1 MQSLATWWR
10 RVLRGNTPRERQ
22 RLDVLSDVA
31 RRLAALPEKTNVLE
45 FLVNSATTLLNV
57 EAAGLRLLDGND
69 LVLKARTSSAA
80 AIMSRVRLAAGESLS
95 GHVLATG
102 QPVAVD
108 DLDVDTRHDAQHK
121 RAALELGFHGYLGV
135 PLRTHDRIIGVLSVF
150 TQQRRKFEDDE
161 IALLATFA
169 DLASL
174 AIETDRILQD
184 ARGQAIRLRAL
195 ARLNQAVSSSL
206 DTGHVLTVIA
216 EAAAELTGAPSV
228 SFWVADEVT
237 RQLHLRAMSPDHA
250 VADFPTHTLGFDD
263 GIAGW
268 VAAHGRSLEVPD
280 VFQDPRTFA
289 VKWFRKHNLSSAY
302 ATPIVFHGAL
312 LGVVVLF
319 APAPFQLT
327 AEDREVLD
335 AFGTQAG
342 VAIRNARLF
351 DTVRLSQDRLALRSR
366 ELDLLNRMGGLL
378 QACAAEDEAYAVFA
392 RFIGELFPST
402 SGAVFAIAASR
413 NMMERR
419 TTWGAPSDGGIVF
432 QPDDCWALRSGR
444 LYVVESAASGLF
456 CNHLPDPP
464 PATYVCVPLIA
475 QGESLGILYLG
486 SQTAVPWP
494 ESLQRLAATVA
505 DQLGLAVA
513 NLQLRQMLQNQSI
526 HDPLTGLFNRRY
538 FEVTLERELKRAE
551 RHGAGVGIVIIDLDH
566 FKQLNDTFGHDAGD
580 MVLREVARLLQSSI
594 RVSDVACRYGGE
606 EFILVFIDAD
616 VTVAQERAERVR
628 AAASQ
633 LFLSHHGQSIGTVRL
648 SAGVAVFPVHG
659 KSGEALVQAA
669 DAALYQAKR
678 AGRDRVHVAE

>member
-1 MQSLATWWR
+1 MQSLATLWR
-10 RVLRGNTPRERQ
+10 RVLRGTTPRERQ
-22 RLDVLSDVA
+22 RLDVLSDVT

-80 AIMSRVRLAAGESLS
+80 AIMSRVRLAAGETLS

-108 DLDVDTRHDAQHK
+108 DLGVDTRHDAQHK
-121 RAALELGFHGYLGV
+121 RAALDLGFHGYLGV
-135 PLRTHDRIIGVLSVF
+135 PLRTHDRIIGVLSIF
-150 TQQRRKFEDDE
+150 TKQRRKFED
-161 IALLATFA
+161 ALLATFA
-169 DLASL
+169 DQASL

-184 ARGQAIRLRAL
+184 ACGQAIRLRAL

-228 SFWVADEVT
+228 SFWVADEAA
-237 RQLHLRAMSPDHA
+237 RRLHLRAMSPDHT

-268 VAAHGRSLEVPD
+268 VAAHSRSLEVPD

-289 VKWFRKHNLSSAY
+289 VEWFRKHDLSSAY

-312 LGVVVLF
+312 LGVLVLF

-327 AEDREVLD
+327 AQDREVLD

-419 TTWGAPSDGGIVF
+419 TTWGKAPWNGGIVF
-432 QPDDCWALRSGR
+432 RPDDCWALRSGR

-456 CNHLPDPP
+456 CNHLPVPP

-475 QGESLGILYLG
+475 QGESLGILHLG

-494 ESLQRLAATVA
+494 ESLQQLAATVA

-513 NLQLRQMLQNQSI
+513 NLKLRQMLQNQSI

-551 RHGAGVGIVIIDLDH
+551 RHGTGVGIVIIDLDH

-580 MVLREVARLLQSSI
+580 MVLREVARLIQSSI
-594 RVSDVACRYGGE
+594 RASDVACRYGGE
-606 EFILVFIDAD
+606 EFVLIFVDAD
-616 VTVAQERAERVR
+616 VTVTQERAERVR

-659 KSGEALVQAA
+659 KSGESLLQAA

-678 AGRDRVHVAE
+678 EGRDRVHVAE